1 MKSIEEL
8 LQLAAEGDEEAQA
21 EIKARF
27 EATQQES
34 LSAKRELK
42 LKTDS
47 TLKERYPRALRAW
60 EKGKLRLSEN
70 MTEDELLDALRE
82 KEEEYAEMGVPV
94 NLQPAATEQHPPT
107 GEHGGDDDDDDP
119 DDDPAKALAGAGGSA
134 GPAGQ
139 PRDHV
144 AEYFDALAG
153 STTHDRARAN
163 RILVEL
169 QKPELRH
176 KIEEITRRLEAQP
189 ITPATI

>member
-60 EKGKLRLSEN
+60 EKGKLRLSEG

-94 NLQPAATEQHPPT
+94 NLQPAATEQQPPT
-107 GEHGGDDDDDDP
+107 GEPGGDGDDDN
-119 DDDPAKALAGAGGSA
+119 DDPARALAGAGGSA

>member
-70 MTEDELLDALRE
+70 MTEDELMDALRE

-94 NLQPAATEQHPPT
+94 NLQPAATEQQPPT
-107 GEHGGDDDDDDP
+107 GEPGGDGDDDN
-119 DDDPAKALAGAGGSA
+119 DDPAKALAGAGGSA

>member
-42 LKTDS
+42 LKTDN

-94 NLQPAATEQHPPT
+94 NLQPAATEQQPPT
-107 GEHGGDDDDDDP
+107 GEPGGDGDDDN
-119 DDDPAKALAGAGGSA
+119 DDPARALAGAGGSA

-176 KIEEITRRLEAQP
+176 KIDEITRRLEAPP

>member
-42 LKTDS
+42 LKTDN

-70 MTEDELLDALRE
+70 MTEDELMDALRE

-94 NLQPAATEQHPPT
+94 NLQPAATEQQPPT
-107 GEHGGDDDDDDP
+107 GEPGGDGDDDN
-119 DDDPAKALAGAGGSA
+119 DDPAKALAGAGGSA

>member
-42 LKTDS
+42 LKTDN

-94 NLQPAATEQHPPT
+94 NLQPAATEQQPPT
-107 GEHGGDDDDDDP
+107 GEPGGDDDD

-176 KIEEITRRLEAQP
+176 KIDEITRRLEAQP

>member
-42 LKTDS
+42 LKTDN

-94 NLQPAATEQHPPT
+94 NLQPAATEQQPPT
-107 GEHGGDDDDDDP
+107 GEPGGDGDDD

-176 KIEEITRRLEAQP
+176 KIDEITRRLEAQP

>member
-42 LKTDS
+42 LKTDN

-94 NLQPAATEQHPPT
+94 NLQPAATEQQPPT
-107 GEHGGDDDDDDP
+107 GEPGGDGDDDN
-119 DDDPAKALAGAGGSA
+119 DDPARALAGAGGSA

-176 KIEEITRRLEAQP
+176 KIDEITRRLEAQP

>member
-42 LKTDS
+42 LKTDN

-94 NLQPAATEQHPPT
+94 SLQPAATEQHPPT
-107 GEHGGDDDDDDP
+107 SEPGGDDDDD

-176 KIEEITRRLEAQP
+176 KIDEITRRLEAQP

>member
-21 EIKARF
+21 EIKTRF
-27 EATQQES
+27 EATQQAS

-60 EKGKLRLSEN
+60 EKGKLRLSEG

-94 NLQPAATEQHPPT
+94 NLQPAATEQPPPT
-107 GEHGGDDDDDDP
+107 SEPGGDG

-176 KIEEITRRLEAQP
+176 KIDEITRRLEAQP

>member
-94 NLQPAATEQHPPT
+94 NLQPAATEQQPPT
-107 GEHGGDDDDDDP
+107 GEPGGDGDDDN
-119 DDDPAKALAGAGGSA
+119 DDPARALAGAGGSA

-176 KIEEITRRLEAQP
+176 KIEEITRRLEAPP

>member
-42 LKTDS
+42 LKTDN

-107 GEHGGDDDDDDP
+107 GEHGGDDD

>member
-70 MTEDELLDALRE
+70 MTEDELMDALRE

-94 NLQPAATEQHPPT
+94 NLQPAATEQQPPT
-107 GEHGGDDDDDDP
+107 GEPGGDGDDDN
-119 DDDPAKALAGAGGSA
+119 DDPAKALAGAGGSA

-169 QKPELRH
+169 QNTELRH
-176 KIEEITRRLEAQP
+176 KIDEITRRLEAPP

>member
-70 MTEDELLDALRE
+70 MTEDELMDALRE

-94 NLQPAATEQHPPT
+94 SLQPAATEQQPPT
-107 GEHGGDDDDDDP
+107 GEPGGDGDDDN
-119 DDDPAKALAGAGGSA
+119 DDPARALAGAGGSA

>member
-42 LKTDS
+42 LKTDN

-94 NLQPAATEQHPPT
+94 NLQPAATEQQPPT
-107 GEHGGDDDDDDP
+107 GEPGGDGDDDN
-119 DDDPAKALAGAGGSA
+119 DDPAKALAGAGGSA

>member
-42 LKTDS
+42 LKTDN

-70 MTEDELLDALRE
+70 MTEDELMDALRE

-94 NLQPAATEQHPPT
+94 NLQPAATEQQPPT
-107 GEHGGDDDDDDP
+107 GEPGGDGDDDN
-119 DDDPAKALAGAGGSA
+119 DDPARALAGAGGSA

-169 QKPELRH
+169 QNTELRH
-176 KIEEITRRLEAQP
+176 KIDEITRRLEAPP

>member
-42 LKTDS
+42 LKTDN

-94 NLQPAATEQHPPT
+94 NLQPAATEQQPPT
-107 GEHGGDDDDDDP
+107 GEPGGDGDDDN
-119 DDDPAKALAGAGGSA
+119 DDPAKALAGAGGSA

-163 RILVEL
+163 RILVEI

>member
-94 NLQPAATEQHPPT
+94 NLQPAATEQQPPT
-107 GEHGGDDDDDDP
+107 GEPGGDGDDDN
-119 DDDPAKALAGAGGSA
+119 DDPARALAGAGGSA

>member
-42 LKTDS
+42 LKTDN

-94 NLQPAATEQHPPT
+94 NLQPAATEQQPPT
-107 GEHGGDDDDDDP
+107 GEPGGDGDDD

>member
-94 NLQPAATEQHPPT
+94 NLQPAATEQQPPT
-107 GEHGGDDDDDDP
+107 GEPGGDGDDDN
-119 DDDPAKALAGAGGSA
+119 DDPARALAGAGGSA

-176 KIEEITRRLEAQP
+176 KITEITRRLEAQP

>member
-42 LKTDS
+42 LKTDN

-94 NLQPAATEQHPPT
+94 NLQPAATEQQPPT
-107 GEHGGDDDDDDP
+107 GEPGGDGDDD

-176 KIEEITRRLEAQP
+176 KIDEITRRLEAPP

>member
-42 LKTDS
+42 LKTDN

-153 STTHDRARAN
+153 STIHDRARAN

-169 QKPELRH
+169 QKPALKH
-176 KIEEITRRLEAQP
+176 KITEITRRLEARP
-189 ITPATI
+189 NTPATI

>member
-42 LKTDS
+42 LKTDN

-94 NLQPAATEQHPPT
+94 NLQPAATEQQPPT
-107 GEHGGDDDDDDP
+107 GEPGGDGDDDN
-119 DDDPAKALAGAGGSA
+119 DDPARALAGAGGSA

-169 QKPELRH
+169 QNTELRH
-176 KIEEITRRLEAQP
+176 KIDEITRRLEAPP

>member
-42 LKTDS
+42 LKTDN

-94 NLQPAATEQHPPT
+94 NLQPAATEQQPPT
-107 GEHGGDDDDDDP
+107 GEPGGDGDDDN
-119 DDDPAKALAGAGGSA
+119 DDPARALAGAGGSA

>member
-27 EATQQES
+27 EATLQES

-42 LKTDS
+42 LKTDN

-94 NLQPAATEQHPPT
+94 NLQPAATEQQPPT
-107 GEHGGDDDDDDP
+107 GEPGGDGDDDN
-119 DDDPAKALAGAGGSA
+119 DDPAKALAGAGGSA

>member
-42 LKTDS
+42 LKTDN

-94 NLQPAATEQHPPT
+94 NLQPAATEQQPPT
-107 GEHGGDDDDDDP
+107 GEPGGDGDDDN
-119 DDDPAKALAGAGGSA
+119 DDPAKALAGAGGSA

-169 QKPELRH
+169 QNTELRH
-176 KIEEITRRLEAQP
+176 KIDEITRRLEAQP

>member
-70 MTEDELLDALRE
+70 MTEDELMDALRE

-94 NLQPAATEQHPPT
+94 NLQPAATEQQPPT
-107 GEHGGDDDDDDP
+107 GEPGGDGDDDN
-119 DDDPAKALAGAGGSA
+119 DDPARALAGAGGSA

-169 QKPELRH
+169 QNTELRH
-176 KIEEITRRLEAQP
+176 KIDEITRRLEAPP